1 MKWGVTGA
9 SGQLGSE
16 LESLLGSLGMASRCW
31 HDGELDITKESDI
44 DSIIEQSPDILI
56 NCAAWTAVDRAEDEE
71 LAAFR
76 VNELGASNM
85 AKAAQKL
92 NIPLVHISTD
102 YVFSGEGE
110 KPWRVS
116 DQTQPMSAYGRSKLA
131 GEISVQSI
139 HGDRSYI
146 LRTAWLYSEHGS
158 NFPKSIMKRALQS
171 EDSLNVVVDQIGQ
184 PTSAKDLA
192 MQIVR
197 IVENELPFGIYHAT
211 NSGKTSWFDFARR
224 ILMLMGQSVDRVVA
238 VPSSAYPSRVQRP
251 AFSVLD
257 HSEWLTTKV
266 APMRDWQSAFD
277 EVFPSILK
285 KVEAELL
292 HG

>member
-266 APMRDWQSAFD
+266 APMRDWQLAFD